1 MNSSINLKI
10 YDQSDEII
18 AEFEEKRLRWGLVED
33 VVDLSEKLEG
43 QSEREAYV
51 AMGSFLQRV
60 FPSLTHELLRKADV
74 HDVKQCFNQII
85 TLVQSIG
92 ETSQKKED

>member
-33 VVDLSEKLEG
+33 VVAFPAAQHTLFHQCDIQFWG
-43 QSEREAYV
+43 N
-51 AMGSFLQRV
+51 GSKHGH
-60 FPSLTHELLRKADV
+60 SLPKV
-74 HDVKQCFNQII
+74 IKN
-85 TLVQSIG
+85 
-92 ETSQKKED
+92 

>member
-33 VVDLSEKLEG
+33 VVDLSEQLEG

-51 AMGSFLQRV
+51 AMGSFLQQV
-60 FPSLTHELLRKADV
+60 FRSLTHELSRQAAV

-92 ETSQKKED
+92 DTSQKKED